1 MNNIIDTVLKNRGI
15 DNINEYLS
23 LTDKVLYS
31 YKLFKNIDKAVQC
44 FNKHT
49 DNNSNIHIVV
59 DSDVDGYTSGAIMYS
74 YINDLFPNCK
84 LSYSLHTK
92 KQHGLTNDIK
102 IPKDIELLIIPDAGS
117 NDIEKCKKLK
127 ENNSN
132 LDIIILD
139 HHIIEQDN
147 PYAIVVNSNDG
158 VYPNKELSGVGVVY
172 KFLQALDDVNLEDKA
187 DNYLDLVALG
197 NIADMMDIRVYETK
211 RLIDKGLIHK
221 NIKNKV
227 FRAFIEQQRDTIHN
241 NVSIHNIQF
250 YIVPLINAMIRMGR
264 QEEKELMFKSFIE
277 QDEYFDYKKRGSNE
291 IVKEDI
297 YTRVARFCSNTKT
310 RQQTAVTKA
319 MCEIEPLID
328 KNTDK
333 VLFINASKILADTL
347 TGVLATKIAEKYQ
360 KPTLCLRKTKT
371 KGLYGGSGRNYKNSS
386 INSLKDV
393 LTNTNCF
400 EMVRG
405 HDNAFGLEI
414 ASSNIK
420 NAINTLNNL
429 NIDSGNTCKFCDFII
444 QSDDLTIETMK
455 RLSDVSDYCGQNI
468 DEPLIAIENIELSRE
483 QLKIMG
489 KLGNSWKFETD
500 SGVNIVKF
508 NVDLKTDEVL
518 NSFDDFSDYETLLV
532 NAVGK
537 ANINYYQGIATCQF
551 IIEDYEV
558 VDKW

>member
-15 DNINEYLS
+15 DNISEYLS

-49 DNNSNIHIVV
+49 DNNGNIHIVV

-74 YINDLFPNCK
+74 YINDLFPNCR

-92 KQHGLTNDIK
+92 KQHGLSNDIE

-117 NDIEKCKKLK
+117 NDVEECKKLK
-127 ENNSN
+127 EDNQN
-132 LDIIILD
+132 LDIVILD
-139 HHIIEQDN
+139 HHIIERDN

-187 DNYLDLVALG
+187 GNYLDLVALG

-221 NIKNKV
+221 NIKNKA
-227 FRAFIEQQRDTIHN
+227 FRAFIERQRDTIHN
-241 NVSIHNIQF
+241 NVSIHNVQF

-264 QEEKELMFKSFIE
+264 QEEKELMFKAFIE

-297 YTRVARFCSNTKT
+297 YTRVARLCSNTKT
-310 RQQTAVTKA
+310 RQQTAVTKV
-319 MCEIEPLID
+319 MCEIEPLI
-328 KNTDK
+328 NESTDK
-333 VLFINASKILADTL
+333 VSFINASKILADTL

-360 KPTLCLRKTKT
+360 KPTLCLRKTET
-371 KGLYGGSGRNYKNSS
+371 KGLYSGSGRNCKNSS
-386 INSLKDV
+386 INSLKDT
-393 LTNTNCF
+393 LTDTNYF
-400 EMVRG
+400 EMVQG
-405 HDNAFGLEI
+405 HDNAFGLKI
-414 ASSNIK
+414 VSSNIK
-420 NAINTLNNL
+420 SAISTLNNL

-444 QSDDLTIETMK
+444 QSDNLTIETMK

-489 KLGNSWKFETD
+489 KLGNNWKFETD

-518 NSFDDFSDYETLLV
+518 NSFDNFSDYETLLI

-537 ANINYYQGIATCQF
+537 ANINYYQGIAACQF
-551 IIEDYEV
+551 IIDDYEV
-558 VDKW
+558 VNKW

>member
-74 YINDLFPNCK
+74 YINDLFPNCR

-92 KQHGLTNDIK
+92 KQHGLTNDIE
-102 IPKDIELLIIPDAGS
+102 IPKDIELLIIPDASS
-117 NDIEKCKKLK
+117 NDIEECKKLK

-187 DNYLDLVALG
+187 NNYLDLVALG
-197 NIADMMDIRVYETK
+197 IIADMMDIRVYETK

-227 FRAFIEQQRDTIHN
+227 FRAFIERQRDTIHN

-264 QEEKELMFKSFIE
+264 QEEKELMFKAFIE

-297 YTRVARFCSNTKT
+297 YTRVARFCSNAKT

-333 VLFINASKILADTL
+333 VLFINTSKILADTL

-360 KPTLCLRKTKT
+360 KQTLCLRKTET
-371 KGLYGGSGRNYKNSS
+371 KGLYGGSGRNYKNSF
-386 INSLKDV
+386 IKSLKDI

-444 QSDDLTIETMK
+444 QPDDLTIETMK

-518 NSFDDFSDYETLLV
+518 NSFDDFSDYETLFV

-551 IIEDYEV
+551 IIDDYEV
-558 VDKW
+558 VNKW

>member
-23 LTDKVLYS
+23 LTDEVLYS

-92 KQHGLTNDIK
+92 KQHGLSNDIE
-102 IPKDIELLIIPDAGS
+102 IPKDIELLIIPDASS

-227 FRAFIEQQRDTIHN
+227 FRAFIERQRDTIHN

-250 YIVPLINAMIRMGR
+250 YIVSLINAMIRMGR

-297 YTRVARFCSNTKT
+297 YTRVVRFCSNTKI

-333 VLFINASKILADTL
+333 VLFINTSKILADAL

-386 INSLKDV
+386 INSLKDI
-393 LTNTNCF
+393 LTDTNCF
-400 EMVRG
+400 EMVQG
-405 HDNAFGLEI
+405 HGNAFGLEI
-414 ASSNIK
+414 TSNNIK

-444 QSDDLTIETMK
+444 QSDDLTVETMK

-518 NSFDDFSDYETLLV
+518 NSFDDFSDYETLLI

-551 IIEDYEV
+551 IIDDYEV
-558 VDKW
+558 VNKW

>member
-1 MNNIIDTVLKNRGI
+1 LNNIIDTVLKNRGI

-74 YINDLFPNCK
+74 YINDLFPNCR

-92 KQHGLTNDIK
+92 KQHGLSNDIE

-117 NDIEKCKKLK
+117 NDIEECKKLK

-187 DNYLDLVALG
+187 DSYLDLVALG

-310 RQQTAVTKA
+310 RQQTTVTKV

-328 KNTDK
+328 KSTDK
-333 VLFINASKILADTL
+333 VLFVNASKILADTL

-371 KGLYGGSGRNYKNSS
+371 KGLYGGSGRNYKNSF
-386 INSLKDV
+386 IKSLKDI

-400 EMVRG
+400 EMVQG

-414 ASSNIK
+414 ASNNIK

-500 SGVNIVKF
+500 SSVNIVKF

-518 NSFDDFSDYETLLV
+518 NSFDDFSDYGTLLI

-551 IIEDYEV
+551 IIDDYEV
-558 VDKW
+558 VNKW